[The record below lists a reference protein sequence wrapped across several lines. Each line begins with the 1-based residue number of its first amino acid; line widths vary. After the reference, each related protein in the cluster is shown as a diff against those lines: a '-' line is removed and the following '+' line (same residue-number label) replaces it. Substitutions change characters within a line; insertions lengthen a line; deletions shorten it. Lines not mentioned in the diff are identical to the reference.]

1 MLDKNNALIWLW
13 LSILVVVLDQATKIW
28 IDSSLQYNQPIPVLA
43 FFDLR
48 LLYNEGAAWSFLAE
62 AGGWQRWFLSG
73 LAVVVTTILIVW
85 LSRLK
90 QGTSLLAVALALVIG
105 GAVGNVI
112 DRIMYGYVIDFIDI
126 YYNAWHWP
134 AFNLAD
140 SAISLGAILLVI
152 DALRGQSE

>member
-13 LSILVVVLDQATKIW
+13 LSLLVVVLDQVTKLW
-28 IDSSLQYNQPIPVLA
+28 IDSSLQYNQPVPVLA

-48 LLYNEGAAWSFLAE
+48 LLYNEGAAWSFLAD
-62 AGGWQRWFLSG
+62 AGGWQRWFLSC
-73 LAVVVTTILIVW
+73 LAVVVTAILVIW

-90 QGTSLLAVALALVIG
+90 QAYCLLAVALALVIG

-112 DRIMYGYVIDFIDI
+112 DRIMYGYVIDFIDV

-134 AFNLAD
+134 AFNIAD
-140 SAISLGAILLVI
+140 SAISLGAILLII

>member
-13 LSILVVVLDQATKIW
+13 LSILVVVLDQATKVW
-28 IDSSLQYNQPIPVLA
+28 IDSSLQYNQAVSVLA

-73 LAVVVTTILIVW
+73 LAIVVTTILVVW

-112 DRIMYGYVIDFIDI
+112 DRIIYGYVIDFIDI

-134 AFNLAD
+134 AFNIAD
-140 SAISLGAILLVI
+140 SAISLGAIILII